1 MCGLS
6 LEIFSLLL
14 KTFAPVNS
22 EKRLIKFLFLPISQD
37 HKNKFLIFQD
47 LRTSAF
53 AINVFS
59 SINSPAKQIPSSDP
73 WASMCKSL
81 TYANPPFLYN

>member
-1 MCGLS
+1 MNGLS
-6 LEIFSLLL
+6 LEMASSLL

-59 SINSPAKQIPSSDP
+59 SIIIIIIIYE
-73 WASMCKSL
+73 SL
-81 TYANPPFLYN
+81 MDNMFSHIIIKLLC